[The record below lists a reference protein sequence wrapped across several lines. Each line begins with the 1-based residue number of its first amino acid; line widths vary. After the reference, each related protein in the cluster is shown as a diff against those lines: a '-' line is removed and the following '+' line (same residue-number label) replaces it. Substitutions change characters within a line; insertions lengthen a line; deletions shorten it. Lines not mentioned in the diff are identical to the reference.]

1 MRGAAAVMALLLLAG
16 CGRYGPPRP
25 PGPAEEVVFPRS
37 YPGPTPAERTRE
49 VERLRRLGQ
58 PVPPT
63 LLR

>member
-1 MRGAAAVMALLLLAG
+1 MRAFCALLALGVLAG

-25 PGPAEEVVFPRS
+25 PGPAEEVVYPRS
-37 YPGPTPAERTRE
+37 YPGPTPAERARE

-58 PVPPT
+58 PVPPA